1 MFRVFTIMMSG
12 LLLWGSTR
20 SQTKGGLAAELDS
33 AFAGMMH
40 ENGPGGSVFIQSGD
54 KTLYKKSF
62 GLADLGTNERFTE
75 STVSNLGSISKTFI
89 GYGILLLCDEG
100 ILSLEDSL
108 VKFFPDFRNRAIAG
122 RITLRH
128 LLTHTSGLPD
138 SRPVDRDSVFYLTAN
153 DEQNFAPLKLS
164 DTLEFEPGSRWN
176 YSNPAF
182 NGLALVIEK
191 VSGMK
196 WQKFIQERIF
206 KPAGM
211 TSSVITDGAFPSK
224 GVAHGYRKVEGKF
237 REYDFGEYPTFCA
250 AGNGGVWSS
259 IEDLAKYYKAI
270 KSASFISKKSV
281 AFSHTLWVPPNWA
294 DSIPPQNGVSW
305 FVSDTGGEFHQ
316 RHVYHTGHQAG
327 FIAYFDMF
335 PDRELL
341 MIIELN
347 TEEDLDRSVVLRI
360 LHRHGFL

>member
-1 MFRVFTIMMSG
+1 MVVSG
-12 LLLWGSTR
+12 ILLFGSSR
-20 SQTKGGLAAELDS
+20 SQTTPGLAAELDS
-33 AFAGMMH
+33 VFAVTMH
-40 ENGPGGSVFIQSGD
+40 EDGPGGSVLIQRGD
-54 KTLYKKSF
+54 KTLYRRSIGF
-62 GLADLGTNERFTE
+62 ADLRTRERFTE
-75 STVSNLGSISKTFI
+75 KTVANLGSISKTFV
-89 GYGILLLCDEG
+89 GYAILLLRDEG
-100 ILSLEDSL
+100 KLSLEDSL
-108 VKFFPDFRNRAIAG
+108 VKFFPDFRNEAIAG

-138 SRPVDRDSVFYLTAN
+138 SRPVDRDSVFYLTAD

-196 WQKFIQERIF
+196 WQKFVQERIF
-206 KPAGM
+206 TPAGM
-211 TSSVITDGAFPSK
+211 ASSVITDGAYPST
-224 GVAHGYRKVEGKF
+224 GVAHGYRKIDGKF

-259 IEDLAKYYKAI
+259 IEDLAKYYRAM
-270 KSASFISKKSV
+270 KSASFISKQSV
-281 AFSHTLWVPPNWA
+281 DFSHALWAPPNWA
-294 DSIPPQNGVSW
+294 DSIPPQNGVAW
-305 FVSDTGGEFHQ
+305 FVTDTVGEFHQ

-327 FIAYFDMF
+327 FVAYLDMF
-335 PDRELL
+335 PAQDLF

-347 TEEDLDRSVVLRI
+347 TEEDLDRTVVLRI
-360 LHRHGFL
+360 LQRHGLL

>member
-1 MFRVFTIMMSG
+1 MKSIAVAV
-12 LLLWGSTR
+12 LLLWSSSR
-20 SQTKGGLAAELDS
+20 SQTNTGLSAELDS
-33 AFAGMMH
+33 AFAGVMH
-40 ENGPGGSVFIQSGD
+40 ENGPGGSVLILSGG
-54 KTLYKKSF
+54 KTIYNKSF
-62 GLADLGTNERFTE
+62 GFADLGTKERF
-75 STVSNLGSISKTFI
+75 SPKTVSNLGSISKTFV
-89 GYGILLLCDEG
+89 GFGILLLRDEG
-100 ILSLEDSL
+100 KLSLEDNL
-108 VKFFPDFRNRAIAG
+108 LKFFPDFKNRSIAG

-224 GVAHGYRKVEGKF
+224 GVAHGYRKVDGKYQ
-237 REYDFGEYPTFCA
+237 EYDYGEYPTFCA

-259 IEDLAKYYKAI
+259 IDDLVKYCVAMKNAG
-270 KSASFISKKSV
+270 FIRKESV
-281 AFSHTLWVPPNWA
+281 NFAHTLWTPPNWA

-305 FVSDTGGEFHQ
+305 FVSDSDADFHQ

-327 FIAYFDMF
+327 FIAYLDMF
-335 PDRELL
+335 PARDLL

-347 TEEDLDRSVVLRI
+347 AEEDMDRSVVLRI
-360 LHRHGFL
+360 LQRHGIL